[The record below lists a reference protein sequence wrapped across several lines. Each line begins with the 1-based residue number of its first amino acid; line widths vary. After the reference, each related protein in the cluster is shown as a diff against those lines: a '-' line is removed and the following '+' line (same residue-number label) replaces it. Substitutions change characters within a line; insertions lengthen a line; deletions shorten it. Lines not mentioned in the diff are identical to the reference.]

1 MVKVIA
7 VVPLKE
13 NSQRLPNKNMTPL
26 NGKPLFHYILETL
39 AKVKKIDEIYIF
51 SSSDKFDEI
60 PSNCNEKI
68 KFKRRNPELDSDETQ
83 INDVIRAFVK
93 EVEADLII
101 LAHATSPFISVNTLN
116 TCLEKI
122 LNNNFDS
129 AFAASEL
136 RKFCL
141 YQGIPINFKR
151 EEDLP
156 QLQKITPIVVE
167 QGGLYVFGR
176 NHFLTENSRVG
187 QNPYI
192 HIVNEIEKVDID
204 YPDDLVI
211 AESFLKKYLEQESK

>member
-1 MVKVIA
+1 M
-7 VVPLKE
+7 
-13 NSQRLPNKNMTPL
+13 
-26 NGKPLFHYILETL
+26 
-39 AKVKKIDEIYIF
+39 
-51 SSSDKFDEI
+51 
-60 PSNCNEKI
+60 
-68 KFKRRNPELDSDETQ
+68 
-83 INDVIRAFVK
+83 
-93 EVEADLII
+93 
-101 LAHATSPFISVNTLN
+101 
-116 TCLEKI
+116 
-122 LNNNFDS
+122 
-129 AFAASEL
+129 
-136 RKFCL
+136 